1 MYPFTQQVFTH
12 YGQLIM
18 NKSQLLESLS
28 QKFNHLPA
36 REIEK
41 MLEKILNIFSDAL
54 VKENRIE
61 IRGFGS
67 FSTKIRKERIARNPR
82 NGEKV
87 SVREKKSISFRFSK
101 EIKILLNEE

>member
-1 MYPFTQQVFTH
+1 
-12 YGQLIM
+12 
-18 NKSQLLESLS
+18 
-28 QKFNHLPA
+28 
-36 REIEK
+36 

-101 EIKILLNEE
+101 EIKKLLNEE